1 MIGVLPT
8 SLTVDSRTYEIN
20 SDYRVALLI
29 LQAFND
35 PQLDDFAKCMVCLK
49 CLYKEIPQN
58 IDAAIERAVWFLD
71 CGDGPKQE
79 KSPKKLMDWEQDE
92 QLIFPALNK
101 VAGYEIRSVNYL
113 HWWSFLGLFNE
124 VGDGLY
130 SQVMNIRAKKAKGKK
145 LDKYEREF
153 YITHRELIDLKPKLT
168 AKEEQEL
175 KEELEFIDSL
185 A

>member
-71 CGDGPKQE
+71 GGDNPKPE

-130 SQVMNIRAKKAKGKK
+130 SQVMSIRAKKAKGKK

-168 AKEEQEL
+168 AEEEQEL
-175 KEELEFIDSL
+175 KEELEFIDNL